1 MSELIIN
8 LDVWLNGLDDMGIGG
23 YIDSIFNNTIS
34 QFDFGYILTINIATY
49 IFIQVWDNLNGDKLL
64 TTWQKRLMLLLA
76 ILIVGGVY
84 KFAHYP
90 NDIVLLNSTIFA
102 PVSWSWL
109 LKPILTKLGVGY
121 KKLDD
126 SLS

>member
-1 MSELIIN
+1 MYLDNIIN
-8 LDVWLNGLDDMGIGG
+8 NL
-23 YIDSIFNNTIS
+23 IS
-34 QFDFGYILTINIATY
+34 QFDFGYILTINVATY

-76 ILIVGGVY
+76 IFIVGGVY

-109 LKPILTKLGVGY
+109 LKPILTKFGVGY